1 MKNKD
6 LGIQKIKYGEIHF
19 YYPIKF
25 NSKIS
30 YTQICESIK
39 KSPLL
44 FTDEYQQKVMDSF
57 GYSFAKI
64 FENIKDELESTNS
77 LDNTCIL
84 KMHDYKKYRNMNTPP
99 MEIQPDRIL
108 LEFESGESSIKIH
121 FKDAD
126 LELLNRRLIRS
137 KEEYELSLK
146 FYGKS
151 YANRQDRFLLL
162 PIQLELESGEST
174 WLYPFLYVFENNMG
188 ILKLELPL
196 VNSNTY
202 TLFSND
208 LDKLIKKIIN
218 KWNIKDFIPTC
229 TFFSIK
235 NSYLDKLYTDTQLEF
250 ISYPTDIKNIILV
263 DFDGIPQNL
272 NSIPD
277 SIQEDLYRI
286 VCAPVPSRENTSYK
300 KDAIEYIKNHSWGG
314 HGIKYIIKSTG
325 GCLSFV
331 DHSILNYVCED
342 YKTQEQSTVLTPF
355 DDYYIMCNNLA
366 KSLCLNVE
374 FALLVSLLKKTNESN
389 DYFNK
394 ITSSKKLSETQIEYH
409 KNILFISEL
418 QEDCY
423 GSVSEQTACVEQ
435 MMPHYFKSELT
446 IAKKM
451 AINDI
456 LKQKEQENNERFQNY
471 ISTGGL
477 ILSLIFGLPSL
488 YETLSII
495 RSLFSFIP
503 YNIPYLTL
511 ENTSTILWFI
521 LNIIIIK
528 NIFIKK
534 HFDKI
539 KEYCHSIVKSQKNS
553 QEMP

>member
-202 TLFSND
+202 PLFSND

-342 YKTQEQSTVLTPF
+342 YKTQEQSIVLTPF

-488 YETLSII
+488 YES
-495 RSLFSFIP
+495 
-503 YNIPYLTL
+503 
-511 ENTSTILWFI
+511 
-521 LNIIIIK
+521 K
-528 NIFIKK
+528 
-534 HFDKI
+534 
-539 KEYCHSIVKSQKNS
+539 
-553 QEMP
+553 

>member
-202 TLFSND
+202 PLFSND

-286 VCAPVPSRENTSYK
+286 VCAPVPLRENTSYK

-394 ITSSKKLSETQIEYH
+394 ITSSKKLSEAQIEYH

-451 AINDI
+451 AINNI

-503 YNIPYLTL
+503 YNVPYLTL

>member
-64 FENIKDELESTNS
+64 FENIKDKLESTNS

-202 TLFSND
+202 PLFSND

-286 VCAPVPSRENTSYK
+286 VCAPVPLRENTSYK

-394 ITSSKKLSETQIEYH
+394 ITSSKKLSEAQIEYH

-451 AINDI
+451 AINNI

-503 YNIPYLTL
+503 YNVPYLTL

>member
-64 FENIKDELESTNS
+64 FENIKDELESTNP

-202 TLFSND
+202 PLFSND

-394 ITSSKKLSETQIEYH
+394 ITSSKKLSEAQIEYH

-456 LKQKEQENNERFQNY
+456 LKQKEQENNKRFQNY

>member
-84 KMHDYKKYRNMNTPP
+84 KMHDYKKYRNMNTHP

-202 TLFSND
+202 PLFSND

>member
-202 TLFSND
+202 PLFSND

-218 KWNIKDFIPTC
+218 KWNIKDFISTC

>member
-57 GYSFAKI
+57 GHSFAKI

-202 TLFSND
+202 PLFSND

-342 YKTQEQSTVLTPF
+342 YKTQEQSIVLTPF

>member
-202 TLFSND
+202 PLFSND

-342 YKTQEQSTVLTPF
+342 YKTQEQSIVLTPF

>member
-202 TLFSND
+202 PLFSND

-528 NIFIKK
+528 NIFIKSK
-534 HFDKI
+534 W
-539 KEYCHSIVKSQKNS
+539 
-553 QEMP
+553 

>member
-44 FTDEYQQKVMDSF
+44 FTDKYQQKVMDSF

-202 TLFSND
+202 PLFSND

-394 ITSSKKLSETQIEYH
+394 ITSSKKLSEAQIEYH

-539 KEYCHSIVKSQKNS
+539 KEYCHSIVKSQKKS

>member
-126 LELLNRRLIRS
+126 LELLNKRLIRS

-162 PIQLELESGEST
+162 PIQLELESGECT

-202 TLFSND
+202 PLFSND

-342 YKTQEQSTVLTPF
+342 YKAQEQSTVLTPF

>member
-1 MKNKD
+1 M
-6 LGIQKIKYGEIHF
+6 
-19 YYPIKF
+19 
-25 NSKIS
+25 
-30 YTQICESIK
+30 
-39 KSPLL
+39 
-44 FTDEYQQKVMDSF
+44 
-57 GYSFAKI
+57 
-64 FENIKDELESTNS
+64 
-77 LDNTCIL
+77 
-84 KMHDYKKYRNMNTPP
+84 
-99 MEIQPDRIL
+99 
-108 LEFESGESSIKIH
+108 
-121 FKDAD
+121 
-126 LELLNRRLIRS
+126 
-137 KEEYELSLK
+137 
-146 FYGKS
+146 
-151 YANRQDRFLLL
+151 
-162 PIQLELESGEST
+162 
-174 WLYPFLYVFENNMG
+174 
-188 ILKLELPL
+188 
-196 VNSNTY
+196 
-202 TLFSND
+202 
-208 LDKLIKKIIN
+208 DKLIKKIIN

-286 VCAPVPSRENTSYK
+286 VCAPVPLRENTSYK

-394 ITSSKKLSETQIEYH
+394 ITSSKKLSEAQIEYH

-451 AINDI
+451 AINNI

-503 YNIPYLTL
+503 YNVPYLTL

>member
-99 MEIQPDRIL
+99 MEIQPDKIL

-202 TLFSND
+202 PLFSND

>member
-108 LEFESGESSIKIH
+108 LKFESGESSIKIH

-202 TLFSND
+202 PLFSND

>member
-202 TLFSND
+202 PLFSND

-539 KEYCHSIVKSQKNS
+539 KEYCHSIVKSQKS
-553 QEMP
+553 

>member
-202 TLFSND
+202 PLFSND

>member
-202 TLFSND
+202 PLFSND

-342 YKTQEQSTVLTPF
+342 YKTQEQSIVLTPF

-539 KEYCHSIVKSQKNS
+539 KEYCHSIVKSPKNS

>member
-202 TLFSND
+202 PLFSND

-539 KEYCHSIVKSQKNS
+539 KEYCHSIVKSQKNGVVG
-553 QEMP
+553 